1 MQLLVLYLIF
11 IAAFDLRKLFSVFAY
26 KVSSASDNATMTM
39 ELKPGQLIRPAM
51 DCDKA
56 VELVES
62 LYGFT
67 VLEVRQL
74 DSYDDR
80 NFHVRVSLEKHR
92 NPHVE
97 GVSPHGYVLKVMNSI
112 DSHRP
117 HVGK

>member
-1 MQLLVLYLIF
+1 
-11 IAAFDLRKLFSVFAY
+11 
-26 KVSSASDNATMTM
+26 M
-39 ELKPGQLIRPAM
+39 ELTPGQRIRPVL

-62 LYGFT
+62 LYGFK

-80 NFHVRVSLEKHR
+80 NFHVRVSLENHS

-97 GVSPHGYVLKVMNSI
+97 QVCRHGYVLKVMNSI
-112 DSHRP
+112 DSQRT
-117 HVGK
+117 HVGA

>member
-1 MQLLVLYLIF
+1 MSTANNNI
-11 IAAFDLRKLFSVFAY
+11 
-26 KVSSASDNATMTM
+26 T
-39 ELKPGQLIRPAM
+39 ELSLGQLIRPAM

-56 VELVES
+56 VELVQS

-80 NFHVRVSLEKHR
+80 NFHVRVSLENHR
-92 NPHVE
+92 NPHVDR
-97 GVSPHGYVLKVMNSI
+97 VSPHGYVLKVMNSI

-117 HVGK
+117 HVGEYVQHAFTRGQS